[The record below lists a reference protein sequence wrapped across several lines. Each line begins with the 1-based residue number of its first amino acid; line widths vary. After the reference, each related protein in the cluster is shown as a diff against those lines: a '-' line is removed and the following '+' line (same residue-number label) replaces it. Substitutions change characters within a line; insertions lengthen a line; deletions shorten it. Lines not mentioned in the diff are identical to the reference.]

1 MRPMAPFGAL
11 WSLLLAIL
19 LVGCSSPAPEF
30 APLPRGSAV
39 LALGD
44 SVTVGVGA
52 GSGEDYPTRLAEIS
66 GWVIH
71 NHGVSGD
78 TSSGARARLEEAL
91 AEAQPKLVIVEI
103 GGNDFLRRQ
112 PTNSVKEN
120 IRAILRRVKTAGIPV
135 VLVAVPAFSPLGA
148 AVGRLSDAELYAE
161 LADEEKVPLV
171 PAVFARVL
179 SDPKLKADTIHP
191 NAAGYR
197 QLAEGIATE
206 LIKTGLLAKP

>member
-1 MRPMAPFGAL
+1 MRPIALFGAFH
-11 WSLLLAIL
+11 LLLAML
-19 LVGCSSPAPEF
+19 LVGCGSRAPEF
-30 APLPRGSAV
+30 APLPHGSAV

-52 GSGEDYPTRLAEIS
+52 GAGEDYPTRLAEIS

-78 TSSGARARLEEAL
+78 TSSGARERLENAL

-112 PTNSVKEN
+112 PNDTVKEN

-179 SDPKLKADTIHP
+179 SDPNLKADTIHP

-197 QLAEGIATE
+197 QLAEGIAAE

>member
-1 MRPMAPFGAL
+1 MRSIIQGCAIL
-11 WSLLLAIL
+11 LLLAL
-19 LVGCSSPAPEF
+19 SLACSRTPEF

-44 SVTVGVGA
+44 SVTYGVGA

-66 GWVIH
+66 GWSIQ

-78 TSSGARARLEEAL
+78 TSSGARARLEDAL
-91 AEAQPKLVIVEI
+91 AETNPKLVIVEI

-112 PTNSVKEN
+112 PTGSVKEN
-120 IRAILRRVKTAGIPV
+120 IRAILRRVKTAGIPA

-148 AVGRLSDAELYAE
+148 AVGRLPDADLYAE
-161 LADEEKVPLV
+161 LAKEEKVPLV

-179 SDPKLKADTIHP
+179 SDPTLKADTIHP

-197 QLAEGIATE
+197 QLAEGIAAE
-206 LIKTGLLAKP
+206 LTKTGLLAKR

>member
-1 MRPMAPFGAL
+1 MRL
-11 WSLLLAIL
+11 IIRYTCLLLLAVTL
-19 LVGCSSPAPEF
+19 ACSRAPEF
-30 APLPRGSAV
+30 APLPRGSSV

-44 SVTVGVGA
+44 SVTYGVGA
-52 GSGEDYPTRLAEIS
+52 GPSEDYPTRLAEIS

-78 TSSGARARLEEAL
+78 TSGGARERLEDAL
-91 AEAQPKLVIVEI
+91 AETNPKLVIVEI

-112 PTNSVKEN
+112 STSTVKEN

-148 AVGRLSDAELYAE
+148 AVGRLSDADLYAE
-161 LADEEKVPLV
+161 LAKEEKVPLV
-171 PAVFARVL
+171 PEVFARVL
-179 SDPKLKADTIHP
+179 SDPTLKADTIHP

-197 QLAEGIATE
+197 QLAEGIAAE